1 MWDAWDEIS
10 PLPKLPYAMNY
21 SKILLKQEETAHQK
35 KKVDESELKKKVLIG
50 KLEVEK
56 QEASRK
62 GKECEWVELGEHDPN
77 DMASPSTPKVMDYV
91 MIKPLSKK
99 KA

>member
-50 KLEVEK
+50 KLELEK
-56 QEASRK
+56 QEACHS
-62 GKECEWVELGEHDPN
+62 WQWAVSHV
-77 DMASPSTPKVMDYV
+77 TPVMV
-91 MIKPLSKK
+91 
-99 KA
+99 A